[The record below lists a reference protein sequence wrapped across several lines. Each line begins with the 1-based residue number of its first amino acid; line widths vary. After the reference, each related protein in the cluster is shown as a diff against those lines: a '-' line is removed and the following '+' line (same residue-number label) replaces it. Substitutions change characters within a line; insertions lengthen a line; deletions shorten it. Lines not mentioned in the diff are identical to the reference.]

1 MENVDIIKVANESNP
16 QSVAGAITGML
27 REHGKVVMQAIGA
40 GAVNQA
46 MKSIIIARGYVAT
59 TGINLICIP
68 AFVNIEINNE
78 ITTGMKFIV
87 RGEL

>member
-1 MENVDIIKVANESNP
+1 MENVDIIKVAKESNP
-16 QSVAGAITGML
+16 NSVAGAIVGMVKK
-27 REHGKVVMQAIGA
+27 HGTVVMQAIGA
-40 GAVNQA
+40 RAVNQA

-68 AFVNIEINNE
+68 AFVNIKIENE